1 MIIILKAVH
10 IYFMNCTSILN
21 FKRELDNEEFAIVS
35 YLISK
40 LITDRTERKISKIY
54 FFLEARDKQNR
65 ISLKIS
71 LAPAFLVSRSLAPEP
86 ATSL

>member
-1 MIIILKAVH
+1 
-10 IYFMNCTSILN
+10 MNCTSILN
-21 FKRELDNEEFAIVS
+21 FKRELDNEIENNMIREFAIVS

-40 LITDRTERKISKIY
+40 LITDRTERKISKVY